1 MLTPGKLIE
10 VDPSKDTPPMFTADC
25 SALAVAELPV
35 QLPDEP
41 VTLPVTLP
49 VMLATASEVGP
60 LIAVQCTVP
69 HFCADDPKL

>member
-1 MLTPGKLIE
+1 MSAPPLN
-10 VDPSKDTPPMFTADC
+10 DTPPISLPVC
-25 SALAVAELPV
+25 NRVAVAALPV

-41 VTLPVTLP
+41 VTLPVKLP

-69 HFCADDPKL
+69 HF